1 MRSMR
6 FSLPANIAAVF
17 LMTSSLN
24 AGDHNGPGSSV
35 PEAAPVARAVQE
47 FMEAVA
53 TDVTA
58 QGPHAWRK
66 YLSQKHTFF
75 MVSNGQ
81 LVFESGEAAH
91 EGIGALE
98 QSIEHISL
106 Q

>member
-17 LMTSSLN
+17 LMTSSLH

-35 PEAAPVARAVQE
+35 PEAASVARAVQE

-58 QGPHAWRK
+58 QCP
-66 YLSQKHTFF
+66 
-75 MVSNGQ
+75 
-81 LVFESGEAAH
+81 LVGATANDSTKLTNRVRRHSTQSSESL
-91 EGIGALE
+91 I
-98 QSIEHISL
+98 
-106 Q
+106 